1 MKAVRSYTHTIGS
14 GLLVLYGLFVLPWIE
29 ATYAAILPVLVSVLL
44 ILLVGQSRPGQHSAS
59 LRWLT
64 DLYDLLLLA
73 IGIAVLAR
81 LGFWANPMDEGP
93 TPLAV
98 DGDPYFAPAIAG
110 AIIVLLELTR
120 RAFGW
125 VGLGIA
131 AIAAMI
137 VTIFWFA
144 LQWEVQADV
153 VQTHVA
159 HLFGAGLNHP
169 FFITLPVLLIAA
181 LVAIKVI
188 SWSTLPNHFGVAAAW
203 IFRGSRLGPVYLA
216 LLLTLVIGGM
226 GGGTYIGAITAA
238 VIFVPLL
245 KWLELPDECAAALAL
260 LAAYS
265 WQIMPPILSGAG
277 LMVAELTGI
286 SYLTIIAAV
295 FFPAVAVFVGF
306 VFVIGRD
313 RQLARASLRIESERV
328 PWPAG
333 VKSASVVV
341 VFVSMFLA
349 PIILFAVFGRHT
361 GFSGRIGAFLG
372 TFGAVVALAI
382 VMGGWREFGREMA
395 SLKDLSADI
404 GLKVCSV
411 LVVVLVLGAFIVA
424 VPAPII
430 ESAASPGLPNIS
442 LFPIADTEEKSLFIL
457 WSVAAAIA
465 AGLVWVG
472 SLPAL
477 LWGFMNLSQTATT
490 LGFTPAQF
498 GVFLLFIT
506 SYAPVLLPAAFA
518 PIAAAKLAD
527 ARIFGSAVTA
537 YRWLLPTLIVPVA
550 IALEPSLLVVRE
562 ATSASGPA
570 FLWAAVRLVLALWL
584 LATVVGGRDT
594 DDLGFWDRLARFGLA
609 CALFAPDLGAQISAF
624 AIATAWSL
632 YHRRNSRLSA
642 PPG

>member
-1 MKAVRSYTHTIGS
+1 MNAARSFILIAGS
-14 GLLVLYGLFVLPWIE
+14 GFLIGYGLFVLPWIE

-44 ILLVGQSRPGQHSAS
+44 ILLVGQSRPGRHPAS
-59 LRWLT
+59 LKWLT

-73 IGIAVLAR
+73 IGIAVLAK
-81 LGFWANPMDEGP
+81 LGLWANPMDEGP

-125 VGLGIA
+125 IGLGIA

-153 VQTHVA
+153 ANRFDANLGPSILALVP
-159 HLFGAGLNHP
+159 G
-169 FFITLPVLLIAA
+169 LLIAA

-188 SWSTLPNHFGVAAAW
+188 SWSTLPNHFGIAAAW

-216 LLLTLVIGGM
+216 LLLAVIIGGM
-226 GGGTYIGAITAA
+226 AGGPYIGATVAA
-238 VIFVPLL
+238 IIFVPLL
-245 KWLELPDECAAALAL
+245 KRLNLPGECAAALAL

-265 WQIMPPILSGAG
+265 WQVMPPILSGSA
-277 LMVAELTGI
+277 LTIADITGI
-286 SYLTIIAAV
+286 SYLSIITAV
-295 FFPAVAVFVGF
+295 FCPAVAVFVGF
-306 VFVIGRD
+306 VFVVGRD
-313 RQLARASLRIESERV
+313 RQLARANLRIETARV

-333 VKSASVVV
+333 VKSASVVA
-341 VFVSMFLA
+341 VFVSMFFA
-349 PIILFAVFGRHT
+349 PTILFAAFGRP
-361 GFSGRIGAFLG
+361 GFLG
-372 TFGAVVALAI
+372 TIGAVAALAL

-404 GLKVCSV
+404 GIKVCSV
-411 LVVVLVLGAFIVA
+411 LVAALVLGAFAVA
-424 VPAPII
+424 VQAPGVEI
-430 ESAASPGLPNIS
+430 PGLPIMNP
-442 LFPIADTEEKSLFIL
+442 FPIADTEEKFLFIL
-457 WSVAAAIA
+457 LSVAAAIA
-465 AGLVWVG
+465 AGLVWMA

-477 LWGFMNLSQTATT
+477 LLGFLNLGPTALT

-498 GVFLLFIT
+498 WVFLLFLT
-506 SYAPVLLPAAFA
+506 SYAPILLPAALT

-527 ARIFGSAVTA
+527 ARIFGSAVIA

-550 IALEPSLLVVRE
+550 IALEPSLLVVKE
-562 ATSASGPA
+562 ATSASGPE

-584 LATVVGGRDT
+584 LATVVGGRDV
-594 DDLGFWDRLARFGLA
+594 DDLGFWDRLARFVLA
-609 CALFAPDLGAQISAF
+609 CAVFAPDPGAQISAV
-624 AIATAWSL
+624 AIAIAWSL

-642 PPG
+642 LPG

>member
-1 MKAVRSYTHTIGS
+1 MNAARSFILIAGS
-14 GLLVLYGLFVLPWIE
+14 GFLIGYGLFVLPWIE

-44 ILLVGQSRPGQHSAS
+44 ILLVGQSRPGRHPAS
-59 LRWLT
+59 LKWLT
-64 DLYDLLLLA
+64 NLYDLLLLA
-73 IGIAVLAR
+73 IGIAVLAK
-81 LGFWANPMDEGP
+81 LGLWANPMDEGP

-153 VQTHVA
+153 ANRFDANLGPSILALVP
-159 HLFGAGLNHP
+159 G
-169 FFITLPVLLIAA
+169 LLIAA

-188 SWSTLPNHFGVAAAW
+188 SWSTLPNHFGIAAAW

-216 LLLTLVIGGM
+216 LLLAVIIGGM
-226 GGGTYIGAITAA
+226 AGGPYIGATVAA
-238 VIFVPLL
+238 IIFVPLL
-245 KWLELPDECAAALAL
+245 KRLNLPDECAAALAL

-265 WQIMPPILSGAG
+265 WQVMPPILSGSA
-277 LMVAELTGI
+277 LTIADITGI
-286 SYLTIIAAV
+286 SYLSIITAV
-295 FFPAVAVFVGF
+295 LCPAIAVFVGF
-306 VFVIGRD
+306 VFVVGRD

-333 VKSASVVV
+333 VKSASVVA
-341 VFVSMFLA
+341 VFVSMFFA
-349 PIILFAVFGRHT
+349 PTILFAAFGRP
-361 GFSGRIGAFLG
+361 GFLG
-372 TFGAVVALAI
+372 TIGAVAALAL

-404 GLKVCSV
+404 GIKVCSV
-411 LVVVLVLGAFIVA
+411 LVAALVLGAFMVA
-424 VPAPII
+424 VPAPDVEI
-430 ESAASPGLPNIS
+430 PGLPIMNP
-442 LFPIADTEEKSLFIL
+442 FPIADTEEKSLFTL
-457 WSVAAAIA
+457 LSVAAAIA
-465 AGLVWVG
+465 AGLVWRA

-477 LWGFMNLSQTATT
+477 LLGFLSLGPTALT

-498 GVFLLFIT
+498 WVFLLFLT
-506 SYAPVLLPAAFA
+506 SYAPILLPAALT

-527 ARIFGSAVTA
+527 ARIFGSAVIA

-550 IALEPSLLVVRE
+550 IALEPSLLVVKE
-562 ATSASGPA
+562 ATSASGPE

-584 LATVVGGRDT
+584 LATVVGGRDV
-594 DDLGFWDRLARFGLA
+594 DDLGFWDRLARFVLA
-609 CALFAPDLGAQISAF
+609 CAVFAPDPGAQISAV
-624 AIATAWSL
+624 AIAIAWSL

-642 PPG
+642 LPG